1 MPKSG
6 DVTRGETDS
15 YDRGRGVVDKC
26 FGLDRP
32 GAVSIFLFDDPAKS
46 RREVEA
52 YGQQVTRAHDAE
64 PNRPSPTAGAYP
76 DLGDVALV
84 VQKNQTPPG
93 NEDSPVLYQ
102 LWLSRGCW
110 MVLVN
115 AGGLLTNYVQKGG
128 EADWEARRQ
137 WARQT
142 AAAVDAKIQS
152 GPQCPSSTT
161 LPPPTRPSPS
171 DLGVTLSC
179 QHNFADPQLAVCT
192 ATPFGQKPNA
202 QLEYAWTFDGALQTT
217 TGAEL
222 QLTTV
227 VQGKHTVVVIAN
239 DAANAIGSAPET
251 VTFEQGSSSLS
262 FPSGRRPT
270 PPWIPFA
277 IGTAAIGALG
287 AVGWALTRNRARSPL
302 PAGPLGAPMP
312 PSSLS
317 PPRPT
322 TPPERAPRPAA
333 APPSVPR
340 PAVPPERAMPSA
352 AAPPVTP
359 QPSNER
365 QTPEKI
371 WLEADRATVEVHGN
385 GEDGVPV
392 RVVAK
397 KLKNGVT
404 VDATN
409 EVRTS
414 FAVTEAKKISV
425 RAQGGGL
432 VVTAKH
438 VGNIALRG
446 RVTISGMS
454 AQGAVT
460 PVTIDVVVTPV
471 RVELILRVAKR
482 GFLDQEL
489 ITTLPAL
496 PARVEGKVLGPDS
509 PPHAQPAGRGAV
521 FVDALRGNLR
531 GGAVQHAGE
540 ERVVANARC
549 EAKLRVDGQETGRF
563 TFYRSTVR
571 GTFGFRMPARML
583 AAYGA
588 DVQSYSLPTDV
599 ELALDA
605 DVNRALY
612 YYDLTSDDLRREIAA
627 LPPEA
632 PMAHTQKLCAVYPE
646 EVLKMLREREESDF
660 DRIISALQRLRAALA
675 FALKYR
681 RDMRAQRQLVE
692 RAAFEGFGS
701 FLDVFTDFIPVAT
714 WLQKWFA
721 GEEIRLVFG
730 KRFVTLLPLN
740 EIVRIVGEK
749 ADRYLVTR
757 LLGKGLLASLQMVRP
772 LISFAETLVAGL
784 ISFAA
789 SMAARAGLPPRYID
803 NIARWSLGGPDVQG
817 PLSEAGAGVQAVH
830 LAGSFLR
837 RTVEVAIRG
846 LACAGHV
853 VLLGVSA
860 SWLFVGKALKAMDWG
875 PAVGGAEETFG
886 EIIEKYL
893 GDTAND
899 FYAAA
904 GAKLD
909 QYLGPVLP
917 ADEKR
922 AKKDATSLVLDCV
935 ASLEDFD
942 RKTSAALEDA
952 WQRSMDLD
960 VYEDWQGAI
969 SRVTKQETEDL
980 RKWQSVDGAQWYM
993 ETAAAFLKLF
1003 AKFVQAVL
1011 FVWAALG
1018 AGVIGIPVLL
1028 LKLGRNVVQDPVWKP
1043 SDALDLAASVEKA
1056 CDVLDFVMVRV
1067 PVLVK
1072 ETVALSCIYNLGS
1085 VRIRKLYPAP

>member
-1 MPKSG
+1 
-6 DVTRGETDS
+6 
-15 YDRGRGVVDKC
+15 
-26 FGLDRP
+26 
-32 GAVSIFLFDDPAKS
+32 GAA
-46 RREVEA
+46 
-52 YGQQVTRAHDAE
+52 
-64 PNRPSPTAGAYP
+64 
-76 DLGDVALV
+76 
-84 VQKNQTPPG
+84 
-93 NEDSPVLYQ
+93 
-102 LWLSRGCW
+102 
-110 MVLVN
+110 
-115 AGGLLTNYVQKGG
+115 
-128 EADWEARRQ
+128 
-137 WARQT
+137 
-142 AAAVDAKIQS
+142 
-152 GPQCPSSTT
+152 
-161 LPPPTRPSPS
+161 
-171 DLGVTLSC
+171 
-179 QHNFADPQLAVCT
+179 
-192 ATPFGQKPNA
+192 
-202 QLEYAWTFDGALQTT
+202 
-217 TGAEL
+217 
-222 QLTTV
+222 
-227 VQGKHTVVVIAN
+227 
-239 DAANAIGSAPET
+239 
-251 VTFEQGSSSLS
+251 
-262 FPSGRRPT
+262 
-270 PPWIPFA
+270 
-277 IGTAAIGALG
+277 
-287 AVGWALTRNRARSPL
+287 GWALTRKPRPPL
-302 PAGPLGAPMP
+302 PAGPLGAPVP
-312 PSSLS
+312 PSSFA
-317 PPRPT
+317 PPKPT
-322 TPPERAPRPAA
+322 TPPERAPRPPSAA
-333 APPSVPR
+333 R
-340 PAVPPERAMPSA
+340 PTAPPERAPAPVA
-352 AAPPVTP
+352 AAPFAAQ
-359 QPSNER
+359 QPSSER
-365 QTPEKI
+365 QQPEKI
-371 WLEADRATVEVHGN
+371 WLEVDRATVEVHGN
-385 GEDGVPV
+385 GEDGAPV
-392 RVVAK
+392 RVTAK
-397 KLKNGVT
+397 KLINGVT

-414 FAVTEAKKISV
+414 FTATETKKIAV
-425 RAQGGGL
+425 RAQSGGF
-432 VVTAKH
+432 VVSGKH

-446 RVTISGMS
+446 RITVSGMS
-454 AQGAVT
+454 AHGAVT
-460 PVTIDVVVTPV
+460 PVTVDVVVTPV
-471 RVELILRVAKR
+471 KVELILRVSKR

-489 ITTLPAL
+489 ITTLPTL
-496 PARVEGKVLGPDS
+496 PARIEGKVLGPDS

-521 FVDALRGNLR
+521 FVDALRGNLQ

-540 ERVVANARC
+540 ERVVVHARC

-563 TFYRSTVR
+563 TFYRSTTR
-571 GTFGFRMPARML
+571 GTFGFRMPARMV

-612 YYDLTSDDLRREIAA
+612 YYDLTSDDLRREIAS

-632 PMAHTQKLCAVYPE
+632 AMAHTQKLCAVYPE
-646 EVLKMLREREESDF
+646 EVLKMLREREEGDF

-757 LLGKGLLASLQMVRP
+757 LLGRGLLASLQMVRP
-772 LISFAETLVAGL
+772 LISFAETLVSGL

-789 SMAARAGLPPRYID
+789 SMATRAGLPSRYVD

-817 PLSEAGAGVQAVH
+817 PLSEAGAGVQAVG
-830 LAGSFLR
+830 LAGSFMR
-837 RTVEVAIRG
+837 RTVELAIRG

-860 SWLFVGKALKAMDWG
+860 SWIFVGKALKAMDWG
-875 PAVGGAEETFG
+875 PAIGGAEETFG

-893 GDTAND
+893 GDAAND

-904 GAKLD
+904 GAKVD
-909 QYLGPVLP
+909 RYLGPILP
-917 ADEKR
+917 TDEKR
-922 AKKDATSLVLDCV
+922 AKKDAASLVLDCV

-942 RKTSAALEDA
+942 RKTSTALEDA
-952 WQRSMDLD
+952 WQRSMDLN
-960 VYEDWQGAI
+960 VYEDWQSAI

-980 RKWQSVDGAQWYM
+980 RKWQSIDGAQWYM
-993 ETAAAFLKLF
+993 ETAGAFLKLF

-1028 LKLGRNVVQDPVWKP
+1028 LKLGRNAVQDPVWKP
-1043 SDALDLAASVEKA
+1043 SDALDFAASVEKA

-1072 ETVALSCIYNLGS
+1072 ETIALSCIYNLGS